1 MFSHVRASAPVH
13 VFLSP
18 FRTHASLTC
27 AIMPPR
33 KTAPAKPDWEHQD
46 PKSKGH
52 LFLLRLSAVP
62 LQETT
67 SSLLVK
73 HSDGPQPIT
82 AGDSLVAQ
90 MVKNLSAMLETRVG
104 SLGQGDSSVEGNSN
118 PLQYSCL
125 ENPMDRGA
133 QWATVLGVAKSQT
146 QLSDYT
152 FTCTF
157 LSFYHIS
164 QYLCPCVVPSPEPGL
179 NL

>member
-1 MFSHVRASAPVH
+1 MDVLTRTCFCSRARVPQSLQDPCQSHLRYHS
-13 VFLSP
+13 
-18 FRTHASLTC
+18 T
-27 AIMPPR
+27 

-46 PKSKGH
+46 PKSNGH
-52 LFLLRLSAVP
+52 LFLLRLSAVA

-73 HSDGPQPIT
+73 YSDGPQPIT

-90 MVKNLSAMLETRVG
+90 MVKNLPAMLETRVG